1 MTNND
6 PPASVRLDKWLWSVR
21 LFKTRND
28 AATACRLGQVRI
40 DDQDVKAARSVY
52 LGDIIKIDKDKM
64 TRTVEVIALLEKRVG
79 AKLVADYYED
89 RTPDEER
96 ERAKEERE
104 IHRQNRFYLEKGLGR
119 PTKQKR
125 RLMDQ
130 FLDDVRKATDK

>member
-1 MTNND
+1 M
-6 PPASVRLDKWLWSVR
+6 R
-21 LFKTRND
+21 LFKTRTD

-40 DDQDVKAARSVY
+40 EGQEAKAARSVCV
-52 LGDIIKIDKDKM
+52 GDVLEIDKDKM

-89 RTPDEER
+89 RTPEE
-96 ERAKEERE
+96 EWEQAKEERE
-104 IHRQNRFYLEKGLGR
+104 IHRQNRVYLEKGIGR

-125 RLMDQ
+125 RLMDR